1 MKLAFVAL
9 ALLVVGCKKGGG
21 DCASA
26 ARNAVAVS
34 KDVLSKLPGMESRYA
49 AVTDAMKARCLEDI
63 WTAEVIACV
72 TAATSEP
79 ELGAC
84 RDKMTPEQ
92 KDKMR
97 AAMMDA
103 LGMGGGGGTGGGGD
117 GSGSAMGSGGAAGAA
132 GGGSDGSATSG
143 GSAIGDGSASTS
155 SWPPACVAW
164 EEIVAKAAT
173 CDQVPQAARDSLKT
187 TLDVAKRDAPAQ
199 PAEKHVDLAAACKA
213 STDAIRAGIGKQC
226 GW

>member
-1 MKLAFVAL
+1 MKHAVVAL

-26 ARNAVAVS
+26 AANAVAVS
-34 KDVLSKLPGMESRYA
+34 KQVLSKLPGMESRYA
-49 AVTDAMKARCLEDI
+49 AVTAGMKARCLEDT
-63 WTAEVIACV
+63 WTPAVIACV
-72 TAATSEP
+72 NAAKSEP

-84 RDKMTPEQ
+84 REQMTPEQ

-103 LGMGGGGGTGGGGD
+103 LGMGGGGGAGGGGGD
-117 GSGSAMGSGGAAGAA
+117 GGDGGGSAMGSGVPT
-132 GGGSDGSATSG
+132 GSGVATGSG
-143 GSAIGDGSASTS
+143 GVSTAT
-155 SWPPACVAW
+155 WPQECVAW
-164 EEIVAKAAT
+164 EEMVAKAAT
-173 CDQVPQAARDSLKT
+173 CEQVPQGARDSLKN
-187 TLDVAKRDAPAQ
+187 TLDVAKRDWPAQ
-199 PAEKHVDLAAACKA
+199 PADKHIDLAAACKA